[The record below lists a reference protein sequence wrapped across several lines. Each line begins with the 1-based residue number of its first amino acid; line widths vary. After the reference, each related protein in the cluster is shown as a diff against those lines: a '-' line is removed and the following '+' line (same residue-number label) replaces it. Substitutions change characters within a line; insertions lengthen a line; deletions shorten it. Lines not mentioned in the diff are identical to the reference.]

1 MKKRIIC
8 VLLCVLTLSAL
19 LCTAVMPAL
28 AAEETTAQTE
38 ATEDSAQTQGDDQTS
53 SSEENTAKDSA
64 QSSAVLQTEQAKESE
79 EEVDYNDEGKAL
91 IVKDATF
98 TQESGN
104 NYLFSVTLANKRD
117 AAVSD
122 TQFII
127 SNYDDDTLTF
137 AEDEVQQSYNAYY
150 EVVTYP
156 VAFVGEIAPGAT
168 KTVTFHVKV
177 ASDGTKLD
185 SLSIQAQA
193 AYIAA
198 GNEVNGGT
206 GLAYERQTFDN
217 ILEKEPEPSKL
228 DVIKDF
234 LSQTGFSML
243 KENWKMLVM
252 LLISFLLIFL
262 AIVKKFEPLLL
273 LPIAFGMLLTNLPG
287 VPRRAVCKRTHPLG
301 IVQCS
306 RKLLAGANRLFVS
319 GGQAWIVSMSDFLGC
334 WRHDRFRPDVGK
346 PQILAARRS
355 GTVGYFCDLCGRK
368 TVGLYLS

>member
-117 AAVSD
+117 EAVSD

-127 SNYDDDTLTF
+127 FNYDDDTLTF
-137 AEDEVQQSYNAYY
+137 AEDEGNQGLNANY

-156 VAFVGEIAPGAT
+156 VAFVGDIAPA
-168 KTVTFHVKV
+168 
-177 ASDGTKLD
+177 
-185 SLSIQAQA
+185 
-193 AYIAA
+193 
-198 GNEVNGGT
+198 
-206 GLAYERQTFDN
+206 
-217 ILEKEPEPSKL
+217 
-228 DVIKDF
+228 
-234 LSQTGFSML
+234 
-243 KENWKMLVM
+243 
-252 LLISFLLIFL
+252 
-262 AIVKKFEPLLL
+262 
-273 LPIAFGMLLTNLPG
+273 
-287 VPRRAVCKRTHPLG
+287 
-301 IVQCS
+301 
-306 RKLLAGANRLFVS
+306 
-319 GGQAWIVSMSDFLGC
+319 
-334 WRHDRFRPDVGK
+334 RPK
-346 PQILAARRS
+346 P
-355 GTVGYFCDLCGRK
+355 
-368 TVGLYLS
+368 